1 MRKNTHAK
9 ILKGS
14 EVKVEGKFT
23 LEVAQIEQETPQ
35 ETSTDLVEPQVR
47 ILQNE
52 SEFSVIEITC
62 SCGELLNLRCEYAA
76 DKKSEIP
83 QQKVEPKETSKEKTE
98 EEKKDEQ
105 EATNQEKTEEE
116 KNDAN

>member
-1 MRKNTHAK
+1 MRKTTHAK

-23 LEVAQIEQETPQ
+23 LDVMQIEQELPNK
-35 ETSTDLVEPQVR
+35 TSTELVEPQVR
-47 ILQNE
+47 ILQSE

-62 SCGELLNLRCEYAA
+62 SCGETMHLRCEYTAA
-76 DKKSEIP
+76 KTQEVP
-83 QQKVEPKETSKEKTE
+83 QQKVEPEEKSQEITE

-105 EATNQEKTEEE
+105 EATNQEETEGE
-116 KNDAN
+116 KNDVE

>member
-1 MRKNTHAK
+1 MRKTTHIK

-23 LEVAQIEQETPQ
+23 LDVTKIEQDSPKNP
-35 ETSTDLVEPQVR
+35 SMNLVEPQVR
-47 ILQNE
+47 VLQSE
-52 SEFSVIEITC
+52 SEFSIIEITC

-76 DKKSEIP
+76 AKTPEVPKQS
-83 QQKVEPKETSKEKTE
+83 VES
-98 EEKKDEQ
+98 Q
-105 EATNQEKTEEE
+105 VTNQEKTEGE

>member
-1 MRKNTHAK
+1 MRKTTRAK

-23 LEVAQIEQETPQ
+23 LEVTQVEQETPQ
-35 ETSTDLVEPQVR
+35 ETSTGLIEPQVR
-47 ILQNE
+47 IVQSE

-62 SCGELLNLRCEYAA
+62 SCGESLNLRCEYTAVKA
-76 DKKSEIP
+76 PEVP
-83 QQKVEPKETSKEKTE
+83 QQKVEPEDTSQKKTE

-105 EATNQEKTEEE
+105 EATNQEKTEGE